1 MAPINDFKLVTVIAV
16 DDLGEGIPVA
26 FMISNREDEVVLREF
41 FAAIKCRLPSDVKFT
56 ASHVTTDDAP
66 QYFHGW
72 TSVFGPADKKLC
84 TWHIDRAWRR
94 TVRQHMLE
102 HEQQV
107 EVYHSE

>member
-1 MAPINDFKLVTVIAV
+1 MAPINDFKLVTVMVV
-16 DDLGEGIPVA
+16 DVGEGIPVA

-41 FAAIKCRLPSDVKFT
+41 FAAIKCRLPRDVQPS

-72 TSVFGPADKKLC
+72 ISVFGPADKKLC

-94 TVRQHMLE
+94 AVGQHMLE